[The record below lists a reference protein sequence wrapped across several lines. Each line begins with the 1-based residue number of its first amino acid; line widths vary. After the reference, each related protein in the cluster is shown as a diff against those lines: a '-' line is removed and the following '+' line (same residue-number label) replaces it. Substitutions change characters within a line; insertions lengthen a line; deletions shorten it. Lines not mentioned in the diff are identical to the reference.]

1 MINDVSKHRI
11 YFKEEKTFENRWK
24 PFEKQQNIF
33 FIVRFRKEQEGL
45 LNGGECLRDRSIS
58 ERFPFFK
65 NTFFFLKKNFLI
77 FRNAFSTGS
86 FWNIFHWVR
95 LSDLKENFF
104 SLFCFSFQSK
114 KQKE

>member
-45 LNGGECLRDRSIS
+45 SNGGECLRDRSIS

-65 NTFFFLKKNFLI
+65 NTFFFLKKKFYNFSERVLH
-77 FRNAFSTGS
+77 R
-86 FWNIFHWVR
+86 
-95 LSDLKENFF
+95 
-104 SLFCFSFQSK
+104 
-114 KQKE
+114 